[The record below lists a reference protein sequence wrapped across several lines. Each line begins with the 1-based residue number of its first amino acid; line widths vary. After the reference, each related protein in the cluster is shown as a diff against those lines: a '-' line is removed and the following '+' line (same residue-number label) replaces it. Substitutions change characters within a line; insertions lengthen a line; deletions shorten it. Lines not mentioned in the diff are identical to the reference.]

1 MLYTPIEGMVRAIYS
16 ERGFMQTDFDFPT
29 SLVYPPHANQQLTYS
44 PVQKSLD
51 ENH

>member
-1 MLYTPIEGMVRAIYS
+1 MLYTPIEGMVHAIYS
-16 ERGFMQTDFDFPT
+16 ERGFMQTDFDFSYLP
-29 SLVYPPHANQQLTYS
+29 SLSPHANQQLTYS